1 MTPSWILDIFAA
13 IMLVVAA
20 VSAGRLV
27 VAQPW
32 RQGAQRAA
40 LADIDVAHLL
50 MAIAMAGML
59 TASLQ
64 TLPNGAWEVI
74 FGVLTAWFAYR
85 VARDVQVSGVRA
97 LAGGHCAP
105 HLIHAAAMLY
115 MFLALAAPAAHGS
128 GMSGMGG
135 AAGTMGTLSL
145 PFLAFIFALLLIGYS
160 IWDLDQLSGPGTSG
174 HYSLA
179 VARVAPA
186 SAVLVGRHGGGRAG
200 RCRHVR
206 AGWRPPGRLGRGHR
220 AGHGQPGPARRRRR
234 PGERRRPGHPRPV
247 GGDQFPDRHGR
258 HHGVHAADP
267 DLGTSAGGTMT
278 SVPPVPAP
286 VRRRQL
292 VNVGS
297 PPRTGATRPLGSS
310 QSSWRPSAVRSR
322 KV

>member
-1 MTPSWILDIFAA
+1 MIPSWILDVFAA
-13 IMLVVAA
+13 VMLVVAA

-27 VAQPW
+27 AARPW
-32 RQGAQRAA
+32 QQGAA

-85 VARDVQVSGVRA
+85 VARDLQDSGVRA

-115 MFLALAAPAAHGS
+115 MFLALTVPPAHGS

-135 AAGTMGTLSL
+135 AASTMGTLSL

-160 IWDLDQLSGPGTSG
+160 IWDLDQLSGPGASG

-179 VARVAPA
+179 AARTAPTG
-186 SAVLVGRHGGGRAG
+186 AVLVGVGAGAGPGAAAGSDPAGSAAATEPVTASQAQPVGCGGPASGAG
-200 RCRHVR
+200 RGILAPWV
-206 AGWRPPGRLGRGHR
+206 A
-220 AGHGQPGPARRRRR
+220 
-234 PGERRRPGHPRPV
+234 
-247 GGDQFPDRHGR
+247 
-258 HHGVHAADP
+258 
-267 DLGTSAGGTMT
+267 TSSRIAMGITM
-278 SVPPVPAP
+278 AFM
-286 VRRRQL
+286 L
-292 VNVGS
+292 
-297 PPRTGATRPLGSS
+297 LILI
-310 QSSWRPSAVRSR
+310 
-322 KV
+322 

>member
-13 IMLVVAA
+13 LMLVVAA

-32 RQGAQRAA
+32 RQGAQRTA

-74 FGVLTAWFAYR
+74 FAVLTAWFAYR
-85 VARDVQVSGVRA
+85 VARDLQVSGVRA

-115 MFLALAAPAAHGS
+115 MFLALTVPTAHGS

-135 AAGTMGTLSL
+135 AAGTMGTLSQ
-145 PFLAFIFALLLIGYS
+145 PFLAFIFALALIGYS
-160 IWDLDQLSGPGTSG
+160 IWDLDQLSGPGVSG

-186 SAVLVGRHGGGRAG
+186 GAVLAGVGAGAGPGAAAVSEPAGSLADSTVATEPVTVGQAQPVGSGGPASGAG
-200 RCRHVR
+200 RGILAPWV
-206 AGWRPPGRLGRGHR
+206 A
-220 AGHGQPGPARRRRR
+220 
-234 PGERRRPGHPRPV
+234 
-247 GGDQFPDRHGR
+247 
-258 HHGVHAADP
+258 
-267 DLGTSAGGTMT
+267 TSSRIAMGITM
-278 SVPPVPAP
+278 AFM
-286 VRRRQL
+286 L
-292 VNVGS
+292 
-297 PPRTGATRPLGSS
+297 LILI
-310 QSSWRPSAVRSR
+310 
-322 KV
+322 

>member
-13 IMLVVAA
+13 VMVVVAA

-32 RQGAQRAA
+32 RRGAQRAV

-85 VARDVQVSGVRA
+85 VARDAQVSGVRA

-115 MFLALAAPAAHGS
+115 MFLALTAPAAHGS

-135 AAGTMGTLSL
+135 AGGTMGTLGL

-179 VARVAPA
+179 VARMAPA
-186 SAVLVGRHGGGRAG
+186 SAVLVGVAAG
-200 RCRHVR
+200 
-206 AGWRPPGRLGRGHR
+206 AGPG
-220 AGHGQPGPARRRRR
+220 
-234 PGERRRPGHPRPV
+234 
-247 GGDQFPDRHGR
+247 
-258 HHGVHAADP
+258 AA
-267 DLGTSAGGTMT
+267 A
-278 SVPPVPAP
+278 VPAP
-286 VRRRQL
+286 ASGL
-292 VNVGS
+292 AGS
-297 PPRTGATRPLGSS
+297 AVATEPTTANLARPAGAGGPASGAGRGILAPWVATSSRIAMGATMAFMLLILI
-310 QSSWRPSAVRSR
+310 
-322 KV
+322 

>member
-13 IMLVVAA
+13 LMLVVAA

-32 RQGAQRAA
+32 RQGAQRTA

-85 VARDVQVSGVRA
+85 VVRDLQVSGVRA

-115 MFLALAAPAAHGS
+115 MFLALTTPTAHGS

-135 AAGTMGTLSL
+135 AAGAMGTLSL

-186 SAVLVGRHGGGRAG
+186 SAVLVGATAGAGPGAAAVSEPAWLAVATEPVTASQAQPAGAGGPASGAG
-200 RCRHVR
+200 RGILAPWV
-206 AGWRPPGRLGRGHR
+206 A
-220 AGHGQPGPARRRRR
+220 
-234 PGERRRPGHPRPV
+234 
-247 GGDQFPDRHGR
+247 
-258 HHGVHAADP
+258 
-267 DLGTSAGGTMT
+267 TSSRIAMGITM
-278 SVPPVPAP
+278 AFM
-286 VRRRQL
+286 L
-292 VNVGS
+292 
-297 PPRTGATRPLGSS
+297 LILI
-310 QSSWRPSAVRSR
+310 
-322 KV
+322 

>member
-13 IMLVVAA
+13 VMVVVAA
-20 VSAGRLV
+20 VRAGRLV

-85 VARDVQVSGVRA
+85 VVRDARVSGVRA

-115 MFLALAAPAAHGS
+115 MFLALATPAAHGS

-186 SAVLVGRHGGGRAG
+186 SAVLVGATAG
-200 RCRHVR
+200 
-206 AGWRPPGRLGRGHR
+206 AGPGA
-220 AGHGQPGPARRRRR
+220 AGLSELAGPAVATE
-234 PGERRRPGHPRPV
+234 PATASQAQPV
-247 GGDQFPDRHGR
+247 G
-258 HHGVHAADP
+258 ADGP
-267 DLGTSAGGTMT
+267 ASGARRGILAPWVATSSRIAM
-278 SVPPVPAP
+278 
-286 VRRRQL
+286 
-292 VNVGS
+292 
-297 PPRTGATRPLGSS
+297 GATMAFMLLILI
-310 QSSWRPSAVRSR
+310 
-322 KV
+322 